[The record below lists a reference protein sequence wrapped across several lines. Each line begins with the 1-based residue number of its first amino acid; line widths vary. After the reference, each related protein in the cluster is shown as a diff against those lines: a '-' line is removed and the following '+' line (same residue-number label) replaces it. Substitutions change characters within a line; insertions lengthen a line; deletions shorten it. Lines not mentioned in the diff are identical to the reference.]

1 MVVAGLV
8 LREDF
13 PGDRE
18 VVPAEVLED
27 LALAAVRGEIVHAAP
42 REVPEPRD
50 ANHADPRGQIPP
62 DHSGPDARMTTRLPV
77 PVTGV
82 DVKGAHVVKVAA
94 ARDAGVVPVARLE
107 VDLQVDLVGPE
118 WEVVWSWIRWWECRM
133 PASHSAVGC
142 WRYRHCASGTW
153 PM

>member
-13 PGDRE
+13 PGDRGDFRVVRE

-62 DHSGPDARMTTRLPV
+62 DHSGPDARMTTRLPGL
-77 PVTGV
+77 VTGV
-82 DVKGAHVVKVAA
+82 DVKGAHVAKVVAAKVA
-94 ARDAGVVPVARLE
+94 DVVPV
-107 VDLQVDLVGPE
+107 VDLVVDLVVPE
-118 WEVVWSWIRWWECRM
+118 WEAGWSWIRWLARRM
-133 PASHSAVGC
+133 PASRCVVVC
-142 WRYRHCASGTW
+142 
-153 PM
+153 